1 MDMVGYLGEERGK
14 KRKERIRE
22 GWLIERKE
30 RGDDNLDKEATG
42 SHKGINSSST
52 GG

>member
-22 GWLIERKE
+22 GCLIER
-30 RGDDNLDKEATG
+30 
-42 SHKGINSSST
+42 
-52 GG
+52 GGEGKWRR